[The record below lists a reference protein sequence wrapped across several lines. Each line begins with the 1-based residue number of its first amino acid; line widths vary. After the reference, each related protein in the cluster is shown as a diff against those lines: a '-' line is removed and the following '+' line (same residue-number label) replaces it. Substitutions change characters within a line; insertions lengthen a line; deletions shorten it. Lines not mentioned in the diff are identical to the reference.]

1 MRFFAPQRA
10 VALDDEHTP
19 AAIHRRL
26 RAAAVH
32 SYLRDFVLGAM
43 DGTVTTFA
51 VVAGVAGAGMPNGV
65 AIVLGM
71 ANLLADGFS
80 MAAGNYLSTKTDRQV
95 VERARRIEEMH
106 VEQIPEGEREEV
118 RQIFAAKGFEGPVL
132 DEIVTVITT
141 DRRRWVDTML
151 TEELGLRLESPS
163 ALRAAISTFAAFV
176 LVGLVPL
183 LPFLLGIGD
192 SPHTIFV
199 TSAAATCAAFLCVG
213 VARGVVLDEPVV
225 RAGTETL
232 AIGGVTAALAY
243 AVGLALNGLGVA

>member
-1 MRFFAPQRA
+1 MPRLQRRH
-10 VALDDEHTP
+10 LDPLASDHTP

-26 RAAAVH
+26 RAATEH

-51 VVAGVAGAGMPNGV
+51 VVAGVAGAGLPRGV
-65 AIVLGM
+65 AVILGL

-106 VEQIPEGEREEV
+106 VDQMPEGEREEV
-118 RQIFAAKGFEGPVL
+118 RQIFAAKGFEGQVL
-132 DEIVTVITT
+132 DEIVAVITT

-163 ALRAAISTFAAFV
+163 ALRAALSTFAAFV
-176 LVGLVPL
+176 LVGLIPLVPFIL
-183 LPFLLGIGD
+183 ALDGHPN
-192 SPHTIFV
+192 TIFALSSLATGV
-199 TSAAATCAAFLCVG
+199 AFFAVGIARGFVLSEPVLRSGLETLVIGGITAALSYFVG
-213 VARGVVLDEPVV
+213 VALQG
-225 RAGTETL
+225 
-232 AIGGVTAALAY
+232 I
-243 AVGLALNGLGVA
+243 GVA

>member
-1 MRFFAPQRA
+1 MRFFASRRPA
-10 VALDDEHTP
+10 ALDDEHTP

-26 RAAAVH
+26 RAATQH

-51 VVAGVAGAGMPNGV
+51 VVAGVAGAGMPGGV
-65 AIVLGM
+65 AIVLGL

-80 MAAGNYLSTKTDRQV
+80 MAAGNYLSTKTDRQL

-118 RQIFAAKGFEGPVL
+118 RQIFAAKGFEGQTL
-132 DEIVTVITT
+132 NQIVTVITT

-163 ALRAAISTFAAFV
+163 ALRAAASTFSAFV
-176 LVGLVPL
+176 LFGLVPL
-183 LPFLLGIGD
+183 LPFLLGLGD
-192 SPHTIFV
+192 SPRAIF
-199 TSAAATCAAFLCVG
+199 AASTVATAVAFLCVG
-213 VARGVVLDEPVV
+213 IARGLILDEPIV
-225 RAGTETL
+225 RAGLETL
-232 AIGGVTAALAY
+232 AIGGATAALAY
-243 AVGLALNGLGVA
+243 AVGLALQGLGVA

>member
-1 MRFFAPQRA
+1 MPQRPA
-10 VALDDEHTP
+10 TLPDEHTP

-26 RAAAVH
+26 RAATQH

-51 VVAGVAGAGMPNGV
+51 VVAGAAGAGLSSGV

-80 MAAGNYLSTKTDRQV
+80 MAAGNYMSAKTDRQL

-106 VEQIPEGEREEV
+106 VDRIPEGEREEV
-118 RQIFAAKGFEGPVL
+118 RQIFAAKGFDGTVL

-151 TEELGLRLESPS
+151 TEELGMRLDTPS
-163 ALRAAISTFAAFV
+163 ALRAAASTFVAFV
-176 LVGLVPL
+176 LIGLVPL
-183 LPFLLGIGD
+183 VPLLFGLSHD
-192 SPHTIFV
+192 PWTLFRL
-199 TSAAATCAAFLCVG
+199 SAAATGVAFLLVG
-213 VARGVVLDEPVV
+213 IARGAVLGESLLHS
-225 RAGTETL
+225 GLETL
-232 AIGGVTAALAY
+232 LIGGVAAALSY
-243 AVGLALNGLGVA
+243 AVGSALAGMGVA